1 MISRTTQSLLGAVG
15 VLALAIGIAEVHP
28 PTGQAAVTGTAVR
41 TAVQN
46 SGLVCPPPLQ
56 GSGSTVYSLA
66 APGSSSS
73 TASSG
78 SASLTPLSA
87 ASGTG
92 GGSAGSSGS
101 AAPALVQ
108 QTALGGATTAK
119 ATAGDKA
126 PALIA
131 AAEGT
136 TAPGFTVQQTTTNG
150 SSVSGTSC
158 TESATDFWFVG
169 ADSDKGSNDYVEL
182 TNVEDVSSDVDI
194 QIFNPS
200 GEVEGT
206 SAANIEVPAGQT
218 VSLLLSALLGPGNAD
233 TSLAVHVIVHTG
245 RIAAALHAD
254 SGSEG
259 ADWVPATTLATS
271 QVIAGL
277 PGDLSDA
284 TLVVAD
290 PGAADADLSIHLA
303 WQGGLIVPSGHD
315 TIHVKAGQVTSVDLG
330 AITKGQPA
338 ALVLTPSGVG
348 QTVPFIAGVQV
359 VRGKSGS
366 TDTGYL
372 AGAAS
377 IGQRATAAGNTA
389 GTTTLLLSDP
399 GTTAAAV
406 KVSSLGAGGAPV
418 VQTVQVAAGT
428 TVSVTPQAPSGAGTF
443 AVTVEPVSGGPVYA
457 ARMIGTKDGSGFT
470 VQQLA
475 DDRSTVQIP
484 QVVQDGSILMP

>member
-15 VLALAIGIAEVHP
+15 VLALAIGVAEVHP

-46 SGLVCPPPLQ
+46 NSLVCPPPLQ

-87 ASGTG
+87 APAT
-92 GGSAGSSGS
+92 GGSA
-101 AAPALVQ
+101 ATALVQ

-119 ATAGDKA
+119 AAAGDKA

-131 AAEGT
+131 AASGT
-136 TAPGFTVQQTTTNG
+136 TAPGFTTQQTTTDG
-150 SSVSGTSC
+150 SSISGTSC
-158 TESATDFWFVG
+158 TQSATDFWFVG
-169 ADSDKGSNDYVEL
+169 ADSNKGSNDYVEL

-194 QIFNPS
+194 RIFNPS

-206 SAANIEVPAGQT
+206 QASNIEVPADQT
-218 VSLLLSALLGPGNAD
+218 VSLLLSTLLGPGNTG

-259 ADWVPATTLATS
+259 ADWIPATTLATS

-315 TIHVKAGQVTSVDLG
+315 SIHVKAGQVTSVDLG

-372 AGAAS
+372 AGAVS
-377 IGQRATAAGNTA
+377 VGQRATAAGNAA
-389 GTTTLLLSDP
+389 GTTTLLLSNP
-399 GTTAAAV
+399 GTTAASV
-406 KVSSLGAGGAPV
+406 KVGSLGAGGAPV
-418 VQTVQVAAGT
+418 DQTVQVAAGT
-428 TVSVTPQAPSGAGTF
+428 TVSVSPQTPTGGGTF

-457 ARMIGTKDGSGFT
+457 ARMIGTKNGPGFT
-470 VQQLA
+470 IQQLT

>member
-46 SGLVCPPPLQ
+46 SSLVCPPPLQ
-56 GSGSTVYSLA
+56 GSGSTVYGLA

-87 ASGTG
+87 APAT
-92 GGSAGSSGS
+92 GGSA
-101 AAPALVQ
+101 ATALVQ

-119 ATAGDKA
+119 AAAGDKA
-126 PALIA
+126 PALLA
-131 AAEGT
+131 AASGT

-150 SSVSGTSC
+150 SSISGASC

-169 ADSDKGSNDYVEL
+169 ADSNKGSNDYVEL

-194 QIFNPS
+194 RIFNAS

-206 SAANIEVPAGQT
+206 QASNIEVPADQT
-218 VSLLLSALLGPGNAD
+218 VSMLLSALLGPGN
-233 TSLAVHVIVHTG
+233 TGTELAVHVIVHTG
-245 RIAAALHAD
+245 RIAAAVHAD

-259 ADWVPATTLATS
+259 ADWIPATTLATS

-315 TIHVKAGQVTSVDLG
+315 SIHVKAGQVTSVDLG

-348 QTVPFIAGVQV
+348 QTVPFVAGVQV
-359 VRGKSGS
+359 VRSQGGS
-366 TDTGYL
+366 SDTGYL
-372 AGAAS
+372 AGAVS

-389 GTTTLLLSDP
+389 GATTLLLSNP
-399 GTTAAAV
+399 GTTAASV
-406 KVSSLGAGGAPV
+406 KVSSLGAAGGAPV
-418 VQTVQVAAGT
+418 VQTVPVAAGT
-428 TVSVTPQAPSGAGTF
+428 TVSVTPQAPSGGGTF
-443 AVTVEPVSGGPVYA
+443 AVTVEPVSGGAVYA
-457 ARMIGTKDGSGFT
+457 ARMIGTKNGPGFT
-470 VQQLA
+470 VQQLT

>member
-28 PTGQAAVTGTAVR
+28 PTGQAAVTGNAVR

-46 SGLVCPPPLQ
+46 SSLVCPPPLQ

-87 ASGTG
+87 APAT
-92 GGSAGSSGS
+92 GGSA
-101 AAPALVQ
+101 ATALVQ

-119 ATAGDKA
+119 AVGGDKA

-131 AAEGT
+131 AAAGT
-136 TAPGFTVQQTTTNG
+136 TAPGFTAQQTTTNG
-150 SSVSGTSC
+150 SSISGTSC

-169 ADSDKGSNDYVEL
+169 ADSNKGSNDYVEL

-194 QIFNPS
+194 RIFNAS

-206 SAANIEVPAGQT
+206 QASNIEVPADQT
-218 VSLLLSALLGPGNAD
+218 VSLLLSALLGPGNTG

-259 ADWVPATTLATS
+259 ADWIPATTLATS

-315 TIHVKAGQVTSVDLG
+315 SIHVKAGQVTSVDLG

-348 QTVPFIAGVQV
+348 QTVPFVAGVQV

-372 AGAAS
+372 AGAVS
-377 IGQRATAAGNTA
+377 IGQRATAAGNAA
-389 GTTTLLLSDP
+389 GTTTLLLSNP
-399 GTTAAAV
+399 GTTAASV
-406 KVSSLGAGGAPV
+406 KVGSLGAGGAPV

-428 TVSVTPQAPSGAGTF
+428 TVSVTPQAPTGGGTF

-457 ARMIGTKDGSGFT
+457 ARMIGTKDGPGFT
-470 VQQLA
+470 IQQLT

>member
-15 VLALAIGIAEVHP
+15 VLALAIGIAEAHP
-28 PTGQAAVTGTAVR
+28 PTGQAAVTGSAVR

-46 SGLVCPPPLQ
+46 SSLVCPPPLQ

-87 ASGTG
+87 APATG
-92 GGSAGSSGS
+92 GS

-119 ATAGDKA
+119 AAAGDKA
-126 PALIA
+126 PAVLA
-131 AAEGT
+131 AASGI
-136 TAPGFTVQQTTTNG
+136 TAPGFTAQQTTTNG
-150 SSVSGTSC
+150 SSVSGAACS
-158 TESATDFWFVG
+158 ESATDFWFVG
-169 ADSDKGSNDYVEL
+169 ADSNKGSNDYVEL

-194 QIFNPS
+194 RIFNSS

-206 SAANIEVPAGQT
+206 QASNIEVPADQT
-218 VSLLLSALLGPGNAD
+218 VSLLLSALLGPGNAN

-259 ADWVPATTLATS
+259 ADWIPATTLATS

-290 PGAADADLSIHLA
+290 PGAADADLSINLA

-315 TIHVKAGQVTSVDLG
+315 SIHVKAGQVTAVDLG

-348 QTVPFIAGVQV
+348 QTVPFVAGIEV
-359 VRGKSGS
+359 VRSKGGS
-366 TDTGYL
+366 SDTGYL
-372 AGAAS
+372 AGAVS

-389 GTTTLLLSDP
+389 GATTLLLSNP
-399 GTTAAAV
+399 GTTAASV
-406 KVSSLGAGGAPV
+406 KVSSIGAVGGAPV
-418 VQTVQVAAGT
+418 VQTVPVAAGT
-428 TVSVTPQAPSGAGTF
+428 TVSVTPQAPSGGGTF
-443 AVTVEPVSGGPVYA
+443 AVTVEPVSGGSVYA
-457 ARMIGTKDGSGFT
+457 ARMLSSKDGPGFT
-470 VQQLA
+470 VQQLT